1 MTVNMPAAPLQS
13 LPPLHLVGRFDDPYT
28 GAEREL
34 PDLARCL
41 EGRRRTLMWSDVTP
55 HPHYVRQ
62 GVRQIVP
69 FRGQIPRGGMVLMGG
84 VHVFTGLD
92 LWLKHA
98 KPERL
103 VLRYN
108 LAKHST
114 LYSMIGRLKELTGG
128 LEPELLF
135 VSRALQ
141 LGVGLP
147 GTIERSLIRLEPYLA
162 TPVERP
168 AGRSFTIGRASRD
181 TVNKHHPDDAALYRQ
196 LAARGY
202 RIRLMGA
209 TCLKP
214 WLGDVPGIELLPAGA
229 EEVCDFYS
237 TLDMMFY
244 RTGGFDE
251 AYGRVVFEAMASG
264 LPVVA
269 ATRGGYAECI
279 AHGEDGFLFDA
290 QEQAI
295 NLVEHLAANPAIRQR
310 VGEAARRKAVQLHGP
325 EAIET
330 QLQFFLRE

>member
-1 MTVNMPAAPLQS
+1 MERNMTAAPLQS

-41 EGRRRTLMWSDVTP
+41 EGRRSTHLWSDVAP
-55 HPHYVRQ
+55 HAHYVGQ

-69 FRGQIPRGGMVLMGG
+69 FRGQIPRGGMVLIGG

-103 VLRYN
+103 ALRYN
-108 LAKHST
+108 LAKHMT
-114 LYSMIGRLKELTGG
+114 LFSMIGRLRDLTGG

-147 GTIERSLIRLEPYLA
+147 GTIERSLIQLQPYLA
-162 TPVERP
+162 TPVERA
-168 AGRSFTIGRASRD
+168 AGRPFTIGRVSRD

-196 LAARGY
+196 LAARGH

-229 EEVCDFYS
+229 QAVEDFYS
-237 TLDMMFY
+237 TLDMVFY
-244 RTGGFDE
+244 RTGGFAE

-269 ATRGGYAECI
+269 ALRGGYAECI
-279 AHGEDGFLFDA
+279 AHGEDGFLFET

-295 NLVEHLAANPAIRQR
+295 NLVEHLAANPAIRRQ
-310 VGEAARRKAVQLHGP
+310 VGAAARRKALQLHGP
-325 EAIET
+325 QAIEA
-330 QLQFFLRE
+330 QLEFFLRA